1 MRLISTF
8 LASLVMSV
16 SVGRAEVEVIQPFE
30 GDGFDSWQTTGEAFG
45 LAPVAGRMEGLNGVF
60 LDYAGN
66 ALACS
71 AAGGN
76 ESTGTLTSPEILLS
90 QPYLAFLIAG
100 GNHPGKTEVRLLVD
114 GKIVRKATGR
124 NSLAFRKEVWDV
136 AEYKNKK
143 AVIQVVDDETG
154 SWGFIAVDQFILSSR
169 KDPAIVTR
177 GRPAAVVD
185 STLQRVADEGS
196 AATVAG
202 LNFKEVADYTGAGI
216 YSPASLSISNDG
228 SIYVAETHR
237 NRFGVEDD
245 RANLYWFHDDL
256 ASKTVED
263 RRALHRKWV
272 NKKSYE
278 SMTEKSEIVRR
289 LSDEQAD
296 GTFGKAEVFADKFND
311 LLDGIGSGVMA
322 WDDTVYY
329 ACIPRLWMLHD
340 LNQAGKLT
348 ERKVVES
355 GFGVRV
361 SLTGHDMSGF
371 VMGYDGRIYGS
382 IGDRGFNLTTK
393 EGRKYDSHNRGAIFR
408 FEPDGTQ
415 FEVVHFGV
423 RNTKEFAFDEWGNGI
438 GVDNNS
444 DQGDEARIIY
454 IIEGADSGW
463 EMEHQAMHT
472 FHREIG
478 LDQRPPSRWMTER
491 TWEKQND
498 VQPAFIV
505 PPVDY
510 VCSGPSGVTYHP
522 GTGFLASEAKHFF
535 VCDYRGSSP
544 GSGVWSFKLQPQG
557 AGFKLE
563 EKHQLIWGIAATDVD
578 FDWKGRVVISDYVT
592 GWGSHEGGRLVNL
605 SAQKPWKEQDASTVA
620 ALIKNGFSN
629 TSSDELAQLLRHADQ
644 RVRLRAQLELTRRP
658 DALLRFT
665 QATQSLDAIERVHG
679 IWGLGILA
687 RRGAAIAPN
696 DAWAAEPRSITPLA
710 ERMAAAQRLVALL
723 NHADAEVRAQ
733 AVRALGEGPIAGNDM
748 PLGKLILDESPR
760 VRMFAA
766 IAAGRLGADKF
777 LPEVFAMLKANA
789 DADPILRH
797 AGSMAIDG
805 MCKTKE
811 SLELAAAHES
821 KSVRLATVMV
831 MRRRGD
837 ESVVRFVKDASLVV
851 ADEAIR
857 AVHDL
862 YFESARPA
870 VAALLDTREAR
881 QWTPFM
887 LRRLIYSAYR
897 LGGEENAARL
907 VSVVLDDKIPEE
919 VHTEALR
926 LLGLWTKPYPVDQ
939 FTGHWAPLPE
949 RSVKEVRSTLSQ
961 ALPILIKKDSATLLT
976 TLSLVDLYQ
985 LDTTVLTEEALA
997 HLVANQTLSGAAR
1010 AKALEMLLARKPAD
1024 ALALLDRYTTDKKDE
1039 VAIVA
1044 VAELARL
1051 NPERGF
1057 IELRQSAVAESV
1069 ARRQAA
1075 WKALAALQTKG
1086 IESFFVEQI
1095 KLLEGTKGVSPAAI
1109 EMMEAAGLRTESAV
1123 KTALASLK
1131 KVLDSD
1137 TNKLAKWMPAL
1148 EGGNPEKGF
1157 ALFQSLPAGQCMRC
1171 HRYSEDRHSAGG
1183 EAGPS
1188 LVGVAKRGD
1197 RNYLLESIV
1206 YSNAVVASGYGT
1218 VNIELVNKGAL
1229 MGTLLQQDAKGV
1241 DIDIAG
1247 VRWRVMR
1254 KDILSVTEPV
1264 SGMPVLDGVL
1274 SLNEVRDL
1282 VAWLATLDSVPRK
1295 VKSAEPKILDISKV
1309 KPMVTAAHI
1318 DPAVMALGRQQFITC
1333 SACHGV
1339 KGEGTAIA
1347 PPLAKSDWV
1356 NGPAERLIDIQL
1368 HGLSG
1373 PITVSGKEYNFPAP
1387 MPAQAYQTDEQIAAV
1402 LTYIRN
1408 SFGNNASVVKPEQ
1421 VKERRK

>member
-8 LASLVMSV
+8 LASLVLSV
-16 SVGRAEVEVIQPFE
+16 SVSRAEVEVVQSFE

-45 LAPVAGRMEGLNGVF
+45 QAPVAGRMEGLSGVF

-66 ALACS
+66 DLACS

-76 ESTGTLTSPEILLS
+76 ASTGTLTSPPILLS
-90 QPYLAFLIAG
+90 QPYVAFLIAG
-100 GNHPGKTEVRLLVD
+100 GNHSGKTEVRLMVD
-114 GKIVRKATGR
+114 GKITRKATGR
-124 NSLAFRKEVWDV
+124 NSLALRKEVWDV
-136 AEYKNKK
+136 SEFKNKQG
-143 AVIQVVDDETG
+143 VIQVVDEETG
-154 SWGFIAVDQFILSSR
+154 SWGFIAVDQFILSSK
-169 KDPAIVTR
+169 KDPVIVTR

-185 STLQRVADEGS
+185 ATLQRVANEGS

-202 LNFKEVADYTGAGI
+202 LNFKEVADYASGGI
-216 YSPASLSISNDG
+216 TSPASISISNDG
-228 SIYVAETHR
+228 SIFVAETHR

-245 RANLYWFHDDL
+245 RTNLYWYHDDL

-263 RRALHRKWV
+263 RRALHKKWES
-272 NKKSYE
+272 KKSYE

-289 LSDEQAD
+289 LSGEQAD
-296 GTFGKAEVFADKFND
+296 GTFASATIFADKFND

-340 LNQAGKLT
+340 VNQLGKLS

-361 SLTGHDMSGF
+361 SITGHDMSGF
-371 VMGYDGRIYGS
+371 VMGFDGRIYGS
-382 IGDRGFNLTTK
+382 VGDRGFNLTTK

-454 IIEGADSGW
+454 VIEGADSGW

-491 TWEKQND
+491 AWEKQNE

-510 VCSGPSGVTYHP
+510 ICSGPSGVTYHP
-522 GTGFLASEAKHFF
+522 GTGFLPSEAKHFF
-535 VCDYRGSSP
+535 VCDYRGTSP

-557 AGFKLE
+557 AGFKLT

-592 GWGSHEGGRLVNL
+592 GWGSHESGRVVSLA
-605 SAQKPWKEQDASTVA
+605 AQKPFKPEESASVA
-620 ALIKNGFSN
+620 PLIKSGFAKLSAE
-629 TSSDELAQLLRHADQ
+629 ELSALLRHADQ

-658 DALLRFT
+658 DALARFT
-665 QATQSLDAIERVHG
+665 QATQSLDALERVHG

-696 DAWAAEPRSITPLA
+696 DAWSLQTKSLAPLA
-710 ERMAAAQRLVALL
+710 DRMAAAQRLVALL
-723 NHADAEVRAQ
+723 SHADAEVRAQ
-733 AVRALGEGPIAGNDM
+733 AVRALGEGPIAGNDL
-748 PLGKLILDESPR
+748 PLDKLILDESPR

-766 IAAGRLGADKF
+766 IAAGRLAADKF
-777 LPEVFAMLKANA
+777 LPEVFTMLKANA

-805 MCKTKE
+805 MCKT
-811 SLELAAAHES
+811 SATIELAAAHES

-831 MRRRGD
+831 MRRRAD
-837 ESVVRFVKDASLVV
+837 ESVGRFIRDASPVV

-857 AVHDL
+857 AINDL
-862 YFESARPA
+862 YFETARPA
-870 VAALLDTREAR
+870 VAALLDTRDSR
-881 QWTPFM
+881 KWTPFM

-897 LGGEENAARL
+897 QGGEMNAARL
-907 VSVVLDDKIPEE
+907 VAVVLDDKTPEE

-949 RSVKEVRSTLSQ
+949 RDVKEVRATLSQ
-961 ALPILIKKDSATLLT
+961 ALPILITKDSATLLT
-976 TLSLVDLYQ
+976 TLSLVDFYQ
-985 LDTTVLTEEALA
+985 LDTTVLTNVALTQ
-997 HLVANQTLSGAAR
+997 LITNQSLSGAAR

-1024 ALALLDRYTTDKKDE
+1024 APTILERYTLDKKDE
-1039 VAIVA
+1039 VAMVA
-1044 VAELARL
+1044 VAELVRL

-1057 IELRQSAVAESV
+1057 QELRQCAMAESTV
-1069 ARRQAA
+1069 RRQAA
-1075 WKALAALQTKG
+1075 WKILGTLKIDGVEA
-1086 IESFFVEQI
+1086 FFVEQI
-1095 KLLEGTKGVSPAAI
+1095 KLLESTKGVSPAAI
-1109 EMMEAAGLRTESAV
+1109 EMIEAAELRSDQAV
-1123 KTALASLK
+1123 KGVLNSLK
-1131 KVLDSD
+1131 KVLSSD

-1148 EGGNPEKGF
+1148 EGGDVANGF

-1171 HRYSEDRHSAGG
+1171 HKYSEDRHAAGG

-1188 LVGVAKRGD
+1188 LAGVAKRGD

-1206 YSNAVVASGYGT
+1206 HANAVVASGYGT
-1218 VNIELVNKGAL
+1218 VNIELTNKGAL
-1229 MGTLLQQDAKGV
+1229 TGTLLQQDANGV
-1241 DIDIAG
+1241 DVDIAG

-1254 KDILSVTEPV
+1254 KDILTMTEPV

-1274 SLNEVRDL
+1274 SLREVRDM
-1282 VAWLATLDSVPRK
+1282 VAWMMTLDSAPAK
-1295 VKSAEPKILDISKV
+1295 VKTAELKVLDISKI
-1309 KPMVTAAHI
+1309 KPAATAANV
-1318 DPAVMALGRQQFITC
+1318 DPAVMALGKQQFITC
-1333 SACHGV
+1333 SACHGMN
-1339 KGEGTAIA
+1339 GEGTAIA

-1373 PITVSGKEYNFPAP
+1373 PITVSGKEYNFPAA

-1408 SFGNNASVVKPEQ
+1408 SFGNSASLVKPEQ

>member
-1 MRLISTF
+1 
-8 LASLVMSV
+8 MS
-16 SVGRAEVEVIQPFE
+16 RAEVVVIQPFE
-30 GDGFDSWQTTGEAFG
+30 GDGFDSWQINGEAFG
-45 LAPVAGRMEGLNGVF
+45 LAPVAGRMEGLSGVF

-76 ESTGTLTSPEILLS
+76 ESTGALISPEILLN
-90 QPYLAFLIAG
+90 QPYMAFLIAG

-114 GKIVRKATGR
+114 GKVVRTATGR
-124 NSLAFRKEVWDV
+124 NSLAFRKEVWDIS
-136 AEYKNKK
+136 EYKNKK
-143 AVIQVVDDETG
+143 GVIQVVDEEVG
-154 SWGFIAVDQFILSSR
+154 SWGFIAIDHLVLSSHNN
-169 KDPAIVTR
+169 PMIVTR
-177 GRPAAVVD
+177 GRPAPVAD
-185 STLQRVADEGS
+185 TSLQRVPNEGS

-202 LNFKEVADYTGAGI
+202 LNFKEIADYASAGI
-216 YSPASLSISNDG
+216 TSPASLSISNNG
-228 SIYVAETHR
+228 SIFVAETHR

-245 RANLYWFHDDL
+245 RTNLYWYHDDL
-256 ASKTVED
+256 ASKTIED
-263 RRALHRKWV
+263 RRALHQKWAS
-272 NKKSYE
+272 KKSYE
-278 SMTEKSEIVRR
+278 WMTAKSEIVRR
-289 LSDEQAD
+289 LPNEQAD
-296 GTFGKAEVFADKFND
+296 GTYAQATVFADKFND
-311 LLDGIGSGVMA
+311 LLDGIGSGVFS

-340 LNQAGKLT
+340 VNQAGKLS
-348 ERKVVES
+348 ERKVIES

-361 SLTGHDMSGF
+361 SLSGHDMSGF
-371 VMGYDGRIYGS
+371 VMGYDGRVYGS
-382 IGDRGFNLTTK
+382 IGDRGFNLITK
-393 EGRKYDSHNRGAIFR
+393 EGRKYDYHNRGAIFR

-415 FEVVHFGV
+415 FEVVHSGV

-498 VQPAFIV
+498 VQPSFII

-510 VCSGPSGVTYHP
+510 VCSGPSGVTCHP
-522 GTGFLASEAKHFF
+522 GTGFLASEEKHFF

-544 GSGVWSFKLQPQG
+544 GSGIWSFKLQPQG
-557 AGFKLE
+557 AGFKLV

-592 GWGSHEGGRLVNL
+592 GWGSQDLGRIVNL
-605 SAQKPWKEQDASTVA
+605 TAQKPFKSEESATVA
-620 ALIKNGFSN
+620 DLIKKGFS
-629 TSSDELAQLLRHADQ
+629 TSTSDELAQLLRHADQ

-658 DALLRFT
+658 DALVRFT
-665 QATQSLDAIERVHG
+665 QVTQADNALERVHG

-696 DAWAAEPRSITPLA
+696 EAWSAEPKAIAPLA
-710 ERMAAAQRLVALL
+710 DRLAAAQRLVALL
-723 NHADAEVRAQ
+723 SHADAEVRAQ
-733 AVRALGEGPIAGNDM
+733 AVRALGEAPIAGNDL
-748 PLGKLILDESPR
+748 PFAKLILDESPR
-760 VRMFAA
+760 VRLFAA
-766 IAAGRLGADKF
+766 IAAGRLSADKF
-777 LPEVFAMLKANA
+777 LPEVFTMLKQNA
-789 DADPILRH
+789 DVDPILRH

-805 MCKTKE
+805 MCKDKQA
-811 SLELAAAHES
+811 LELAATHES

-837 ESVVRFVKDASLVV
+837 ESVVRFINDQSTIV

-857 AVHDL
+857 AIHDL
-862 YFESARPA
+862 YFETGRPA
-870 VAALLDTREAR
+870 VAALLDTRNACS
-881 QWTPFM
+881 WTPFM

-907 VSVVLDDKIPEE
+907 VSVVLDKNTPEE

-939 FTGHWAPLPE
+939 FSGHWAPLPE
-949 RSVKEVRSTLSQ
+949 RDVKELRTTLNK
-961 ALPILIKKDSATLLT
+961 ALPGLIQRDSATLLT
-976 TLSLVDLYQ
+976 TLSLVDQYQ
-985 LDTTVLTEEALA
+985 LDTAVLTEETLQQ
-997 HLVANQTLSGAAR
+997 LTANQELSGSAR
-1010 AKALEMLLARKPAD
+1010 AKALAMLLARKPNNAP
-1024 ALALLDRYTTDKKDE
+1024 ALFERYASDKKDE
-1039 VAIVA
+1039 VAMVA
-1044 VAELARL
+1044 VAELSRQ
-1051 NPERGF
+1051 NPERGL
-1057 IELRQSAVAESV
+1057 IELRKSAAAEST

-1075 WKALAALQTKG
+1075 WKILATLKAEG
-1086 IESFFVEQI
+1086 VEAFFVAQL
-1095 KLLEGTKGVSPAAI
+1095 KALENTKGVNSAAI
-1109 EMMEAAGLRTESAV
+1109 EIIEAAEDRSEPAV
-1123 KTALASLK
+1123 QNALSSLK
-1131 KVLDSD
+1131 KLLNSE
-1137 TNKLAKWMPAL
+1137 TNKLSKWMPAL
-1148 EGGNPEKGF
+1148 EGGDATNGF

-1171 HRYSEDRHSAGG
+1171 HRYSTDRHAAGG
-1183 EAGPS
+1183 EAGPN

-1206 YSNAVVASGYGT
+1206 QSNAVVASGYGT
-1218 VNIELVNKGAL
+1218 VNIELINKGAL
-1229 MGTLLQQDAKGV
+1229 TGTLLNQNADAV
-1241 DIDIAG
+1241 DIDVAG
-1247 VRWRVMR
+1247 VRWRVVR
-1254 KDILSVTEPV
+1254 KDIQSMTEPV
-1264 SGMPVLDGVL
+1264 SGMPILDGVL
-1274 SLNEVRDL
+1274 SPREVRDM
-1282 VAWLATLDSVPRK
+1282 VAWLATLDVVPPKPK
-1295 VKSAEPKILDISKV
+1295 VADPKVLDISKI
-1309 KPMVTAAHI
+1309 KPVVTAAHI
-1318 DPAVMALGRQQFITC
+1318 DPAVMVLGKQQFISC
-1333 SACHGV
+1333 AACHGS
-1339 KGEGTAIA
+1339 KGEGSAIA

-1373 PITVSGKEYNFPAP
+1373 PITVSGQSYNFPAP

-1408 SFGNNASVVKPEQ
+1408 SFGNSAPAVKSEQ

>member
-1 MRLISTF
+1 MRLILTF
-8 LASLVMSV
+8 LASLVLSV
-16 SVGRAEVEVIQPFE
+16 SVSRAEVEVVQSFE
-30 GDGFDSWQTTGEAFG
+30 GDGFDSWQTVGEAFG
-45 LAPVAGRMEGLNGVF
+45 QAPVAGRMEGLNGVF

-66 ALACS
+66 DLACS

-76 ESTGTLTSPEILLS
+76 ASTGTLTSPEILLS

-114 GKIVRKATGR
+114 GKAVRVATGR
-124 NSLAFRKEVWDV
+124 NSLALRKEVWDV
-136 AEYKNKK
+136 SEFKNKK
-143 AVIQVVDDETG
+143 GVIQVVDDEMG
-154 SWGFIAVDQFILSSR
+154 SWGFIAVDQFILSSK
-169 KDPAIVTR
+169 KDPVIVTR

-185 STLQRVADEGS
+185 ATLQRVANEGS
-196 AATVAG
+196 AATVAS
-202 LNFKEVADYTGAGI
+202 LNFKEVADYASGGI
-216 YSPASLSISNDG
+216 TSPASLSISNDG

-245 RANLYWFHDDL
+245 RTNLYWYHDDL

-263 RRALHRKWV
+263 RRALHKKWEG
-272 NKKSYE
+272 KKSYE

-289 LSDEQAD
+289 LSDEQGD
-296 GTFGKAEVFADKFND
+296 GTFAQASVFADRFND

-340 LNQAGKLT
+340 VNQLGKLS
-348 ERKVVES
+348 ERKVIES

-454 IIEGADSGW
+454 VIEGADSGW

-522 GTGFLASEAKHFF
+522 GTGFLPSEEKHFF
-535 VCDYRGSSP
+535 VCDYRGTSP

-557 AGFKLE
+557 AGFKLT

-578 FDWKGRVVISDYVT
+578 FDWKGRLLISDYVT
-592 GWGSHEGGRLVNL
+592 GWGSHESGRVVSL
-605 SAQKPWKEQDASTVA
+605 SAQKPLKPEESASVA
-620 ALIKNGFSN
+620 PLIKGGF
-629 TSSDELAQLLRHADQ
+629 TKQSSEELAALLRHADQ

-658 DALLRFT
+658 DALARFT
-665 QATQSLDAIERVHG
+665 QATQSQNALERVHG

-696 DAWAAEPRSITPLA
+696 DAWSLQTKSLAPLA
-710 ERMAAAQRLVALL
+710 DRMAAARCLVDLL
-723 NHADAEVRAQ
+723 IHPDAEVRAQ
-733 AVRALGEGPIAGNDM
+733 AVRALGEGPIAGNDL

-777 LPEVFAMLKANA
+777 LPEVFTMLKANA

-805 MCKTKE
+805 MCKT
-811 SLELAAAHES
+811 SAALELAAAHES

-837 ESVVRFVKDASLVV
+837 EGVVRFIKDTSLVV

-857 AVHDL
+857 AIHDL

-870 VAALLDTREAR
+870 VAELLDTRDSR
-881 QWTPFM
+881 KWTPFM

-897 LGGEENAARL
+897 QGGEMNAARL

-949 RSVKEVRSTLSQ
+949 RDVNQVRASLNQ
-961 ALPILIKKDSATLLT
+961 ALPKLIKKDSATLLV
-976 TLSLVDLYQ
+976 TLSLVDLYR
-985 LDTTVLTEEALA
+985 LDTSVLTAEALA
-997 HLVANQTLSGAAR
+997 QLVDNQTLSGAAR
-1010 AKALEMLLARKPAD
+1010 AKALEMLLARKPANVM
-1024 ALALLDRYTTDKKDE
+1024 ALLNRYAVDPKDE
-1039 VAIVA
+1039 VAMA
-1044 VAELARL
+1044 AFAELAKQ

-1057 IELRQSAVAESV
+1057 QELGQAIKSESII
-1069 ARRQAA
+1069 RRQAA
-1075 WKALAALQTKG
+1075 WKLLGTLPIKGVEALFMDQLQALNN
-1086 IESFFVEQI
+1086 
-1095 KLLEGTKGVSPAAI
+1095 TKGVNAAALEI
-1109 EMMEAAGLRTESAV
+1109 MEAAETRSEPAV
-1123 KTALASLK
+1123 KDALNSLK
-1131 KVLDSD
+1131 QVLSSQ

-1148 EGGNPEKGF
+1148 EGGNPENGF

-1171 HRYSEDRHSAGG
+1171 HKYSEDRHAAGG

-1188 LVGVAKRGD
+1188 LAGIAKRGD
-1197 RNYLLESIV
+1197 RNYLLESV
-1206 YSNAVVASGYGT
+1206 VQSNAVVASGYGT
-1218 VNIELVNKGAL
+1218 VSIELTNHGAL
-1229 MGTLLQQDAKGV
+1229 TGTLLKQDANGV
-1241 DIDIAG
+1241 DVDVAG
-1247 VRWRVMR
+1247 MRWRVMR

-1274 SLNEVRDL
+1274 SLREVRDM
-1282 VAWLATLDSVPRK
+1282 VAWLMTLDSEPPK
-1295 VKSAEPKILDISKV
+1295 VKTAEPKVLDISKI
-1309 KPMVTAAHI
+1309 KPVVTAAHV
-1318 DPAVMALGRQQFITC
+1318 DPAVMTLGRQQFITC
-1333 SACHGV
+1333 SACHGMN
-1339 KGEGTAIA
+1339 GEGTAIA

-1408 SFGNNASVVKPEQ
+1408 SFGNSASVVKPEQ